1 VSAADRDATP
11 PPDPRQVREDG
22 TVARRPVM
30 APPRQAEA
38 INKGRVVPKAHG
50 PVKPS
55 PSAGRVQPTRQP
67 RSKRGKK

>member
-1 VSAADRDATP
+1 VRD
-11 PPDPRQVREDG
+11 DG
-22 TVARRPVM
+22 TVAPRPVK

-50 PVKPS
+50 PVKTS
-55 PSAGRVQPTRQP
+55 RSAGRVQPTRQP